1 MDALGNPVGLYL
13 TPGNVH
19 DCTVAI
25 KVLSTIPLSGS
36 VVLAD
41 KAYGTNEIRTYI
53 ESQQATY
60 CIPPKSNVK
69 DPWVCDYNQYKERH
83 VVECFFNKL
92 KQFRG
97 IATRYEKLSRNF
109 LSFAFLA
116 SSMIL
121 LK

>member
-1 MDALGNPVGLYL
+1 MTG
-13 TPGNVH
+13 
-19 DCTVAI
+19 TVAVE
-25 KVLSTIPLSGS
+25 VLSGVTLSGS

-41 KAYGTNEIRTYI
+41 KVYGTIDIRTYI
-53 ESQQATY
+53 ESQDATF
-60 CIPPKSNVK
+60 CILPKSTTAN
-69 DPWVCDYNQYKERH
+69 PWECDFYQYKERH

-97 IATRYEKLSRNF
+97 ISTRYDKLSRNF

-116 SSMIL
+116 SAMIL